1 MYVDSSGH
9 SSPVE
14 METDGPLI
22 EDVQMLKKTV
32 ADEAIQVNVGFVCS
46 STVENRL
53 DLSVPLSLS
62 LVCHL

>member
-9 SSPVE
+9 NSPVE

-46 STVENRL
+46 STVERRVARSL
-53 DLSVPLSLS
+53 TLSYGRP
-62 LVCHL
+62 